1 MMESAR
7 LVLEATSQRR
17 SESKS
22 KSPKSHE
29 LLNPLALAPWR
40 ILALLSVEKPL
51 ASAI

>member
-22 KSPKSHE
+22 RKSHE